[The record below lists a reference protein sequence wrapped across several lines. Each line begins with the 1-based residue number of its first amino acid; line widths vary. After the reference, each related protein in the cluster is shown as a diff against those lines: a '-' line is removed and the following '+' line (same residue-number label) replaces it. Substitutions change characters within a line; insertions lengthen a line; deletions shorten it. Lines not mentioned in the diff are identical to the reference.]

1 MLKNNLKA
9 VCDDATI
16 TEALEMLGKPENT
29 RAQDLSMPQYVALF
43 NFVRDAGQA
52 KVRVGPFPN
61 PGRLCSHTRLTL
73 SFIYRKLGWRRGT
86 DLCSAGGAVRCFFR
100 KDHWIQAETSMT

>member
-61 PGRLCSHTRLTL
+61 PGRLCSHTRL
-73 SFIYRKLGWRRGT
+73 KLLLLIARRGFGRRR
-86 DLCSAGGAVRCFFR
+86 A
-100 KDHWIQAETSMT
+100 